1 MIFKYSVRLIAAK
14 NYITG
19 WRLISENGV
28 PSEEYEF
35 TKPLSELLRDEND
48 RFQWTIQDNPDYD
61 PEVDHIDVRYII
73 ENDPISPPVPTEQEV
88 ENALRAETMAAG
100 TELNIKDENGD
111 VRWRIIPNEEGKL
124 QIEIDPIDQPHIGE
138 WLLNGEMGHPK
149 LQDGQLMICLDGEL
163 QAISIAELKELMD
176 EI

>member
-1 MIFKYSVRLIAAK
+1 MQLVVEGTERFKWIISAGYSDYTIGLNQSLIEIDDADWK
-14 NYITG
+14 GYRKSDVHWDDQLEKI
-19 WRLISENGV
+19 I
-28 PSEEYEF
+28 EEPF
-35 TKPLSELLRDEND
+35 PLSDQE
-48 RFQWTIQDNPDYD
+48 
-61 PEVDHIDVRYII
+61 I
-73 ENDPISPPVPTEQEV
+73 ENT
-88 ENALRAETMAAG
+88 ARAEAMVAG

-111 VRWRIIPNEEGKL
+111 VRWRIIVNESGKL
-124 QIEIDPIDQPHIGE
+124 QVEVDPIDQPHIGE